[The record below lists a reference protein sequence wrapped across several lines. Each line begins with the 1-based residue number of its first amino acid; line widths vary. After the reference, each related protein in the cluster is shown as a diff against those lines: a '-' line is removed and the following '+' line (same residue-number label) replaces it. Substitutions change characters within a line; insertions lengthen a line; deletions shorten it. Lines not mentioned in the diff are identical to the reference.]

1 MPLLRRK
8 RHLPLRVEDVMST
21 PPITVDKE
29 TTIEQAAK
37 VMDDNK
43 ISSVMVVDKD
53 GKLVGIFTDR
63 DLRFAVAEGKVGK
76 GLPIHMLMTENPIT
90 ISPSD
95 LVIDAMKKMRDA
107 NIKHLPVVDG
117 EGKPIGMITMRD
129 IIDVAWL
136 LLEVLAPS

>member
-1 MPLLRRK
+1 MPLLRRR

-21 PPITVDKE
+21 PPITVDRE
-29 TTIEQAAK
+29 TPIEQAAK
-37 VMDDNK
+37 VMDDNN

-107 NIKHLPVVDG
+107 DIKHLPVVNG

-129 IIDVAWL
+129 IIDAAWL

>member
-1 MPLLRRK
+1 MPLLRRR

-21 PPITVDKE
+21 PPITVDRE
-29 TTIEQAAK
+29 ISIEQAAK
-37 VMDDNK
+37 VMDDNN
-43 ISSVMVVDKD
+43 ISSVMIVDKD

-107 NIKHLPVVDG
+107 DIKHLPVVDG

>member
-29 TTIEQAAK
+29 TPIEQAAK
-37 VMDDNK
+37 VMDDNR

-107 NIKHLPVVDG
+107 DIKHLPVVDG

>member
-1 MPLLRRK
+1 MPLLRR
-8 RHLPLRVEDVMST
+8 RRRLPLRVEDVMST

-29 TTIEQAAK
+29 TPIEQAAK
-37 VMDDNK
+37 VMDDNN

-107 NIKHLPVVDG
+107 DIKHLPVVDG
-117 EGKPIGMITMRD
+117 EGKPLGMITMRD
-129 IIDVAWL
+129 IIDAAWL

>member
-1 MPLLRRK
+1 MPLLRR
-8 RHLPLRVEDVMST
+8 RRRLPLRVEDVMST

-29 TTIEQAAK
+29 TPIEQAAK
-37 VMDDNK
+37 VMDDNN

-95 LVIDAMKKMRDA
+95 LVIDAMKKMRNAD
-107 NIKHLPVVDG
+107 IKHLPVVDG
-117 EGKPIGMITMRD
+117 EGKPLGMITMRD
-129 IIDVAWL
+129 IIDAAWL

>member
-1 MPLLRRK
+1 MPLLRR
-8 RHLPLRVEDVMST
+8 RRRLPLRVEDVMST

-29 TTIEQAAK
+29 TPIEQAAK
-37 VMDDNK
+37 VMDDNN

-107 NIKHLPVVDG
+107 DIKHLPVVDE
-117 EGKPIGMITMRD
+117 EGKPLGMITMRD
-129 IIDVAWL
+129 IIDAAWL

>member
-1 MPLLRRK
+1 MPLLRR
-8 RHLPLRVEDVMST
+8 RRRLPLRVEDVMST
-21 PPITVDKE
+21 PPITVDRE
-29 TTIEQAAK
+29 TPIEQAAK
-37 VMDDNK
+37 VMDDNN

-107 NIKHLPVVDG
+107 DIKHLPVVDE
-117 EGKPIGMITMRD
+117 EGKPLGMITLRD
-129 IIDVAWL
+129 IIDAAWL

>member
-1 MPLLRRK
+1 MPLLRR
-8 RHLPLRVEDVMST
+8 RRRLPLRVEDVMST
-21 PPITVDKE
+21 PPITVDRE
-29 TTIEQAAK
+29 TPIEQAAK
-37 VMDDNK
+37 VMDDNN

-90 ISPSD
+90 ISPGD

-107 NIKHLPVVDG
+107 DIKHLPVVDE
-117 EGKPIGMITMRD
+117 EGKPLGMITMRD
-129 IIDVAWL
+129 IIDAAWL

>member
-29 TTIEQAAK
+29 TPIEQAAK

-76 GLPIHMLMTENPIT
+76 GLPIHMLMTENPIS

-95 LVIDAMKKMRDA
+95 LVIDAMKKMRDVD
-107 NIKHLPVVDG
+107 IKHLPVVDG

>member
-1 MPLLRRK
+1 MPLLRK
-8 RHLPLRVEDVMST
+8 RRRLPLRVEDIMST
-21 PPITVDKE
+21 PPITVDRE
-29 TTIEQAAK
+29 TPIEQAAK
-37 VMDDNK
+37 VMDDNN

-107 NIKHLPVVDG
+107 DIKHLPVVDG
-117 EGKPIGMITMRD
+117 EGKPLGMITMRD
-129 IIDVAWL
+129 IIDAAWL

>member
-1 MPLLRRK
+1 LPLLRRR

-21 PPITVDKE
+21 PPITVDRE
-29 TTIEQAAK
+29 ISIEQAAK
-37 VMDDNK
+37 VMDDNN
-43 ISSVMVVDKD
+43 ISSVMIVDKD

-107 NIKHLPVVDG
+107 DIKHLPVVDG

>member
-1 MPLLRRK
+1 MPLLRR
-8 RHLPLRVEDVMST
+8 RRRLPLRVEDVMST
-21 PPITVDKE
+21 PPITVDRE
-29 TTIEQAAK
+29 TPIEQAAK
-37 VMDDNK
+37 VMDDNN

-90 ISPSD
+90 ISPGD

-107 NIKHLPVVDG
+107 DIKHLPVVDE
-117 EGKPIGMITMRD
+117 EGKPLGMITLRD
-129 IIDVAWL
+129 IIDAAWL

>member
-1 MPLLRRK
+1 LPLLRRK

-29 TTIEQAAK
+29 TPIEQAAK

-76 GLPIHMLMTENPIT
+76 GLPIHMLMTENPIS

-95 LVIDAMKKMRDA
+95 LVIDAMKKMRDVD
-107 NIKHLPVVDG
+107 IKHLPVVDG